1 MYSSTKG
8 KNMKLATGIYTHI
21 INGSKWLIVSKKAI
35 TNLTK
40 EYRALID
47 EAEMVDNNWVGVDLS
62 GENDNEYDLT
72 KQRVILCATD
82 GRGW

>member
-1 MYSSTKG
+1 
-8 KNMKLATGIYTHI
+8 MKLATGIYTQI

-47 EAEMVDNNWVGVDLS
+47 EVEMVDNNWVGVDLS

-72 KQRVILCATD
+72 KQRVILWATE
-82 GRGW
+82 GR